1 MDRTLYVTNSYPPLL
16 PTDLIPLVFDR
27 MFSLGVRGS
36 GVEAAPLT
44 ARAVGAAA
52 PAGLKR
58 HFLYCSLKPEVFNK
72 PVSQTKGLGPGLG
85 TTGNGGSSGSLG
97 VTTGPTGNRLTR
109 DSRMRSIS

>member
-1 MDRTLYVTNSYPPLL
+1 MCIL
-16 PTDLIPLVFDR
+16 LVFDR

-58 HFLYCSLKPEVFNK
+58 HFLYCSLKPEIYTK
-72 PVSQTKGLGPGLG
+72 TVSLAKGPGPSSANVNSISG
-85 TTGNGGSSGSLG
+85 TSINGSASLG
-97 VTTGPTGNRLTR
+97 VSTNNNNNNNGNRITR
-109 DSRMRSIS
+109 DGRGRSFA